1 MHTDNHTDRGE
12 LVEIPEPPRT
22 RAGLKDVGTYLDRET
37 VEKVATLRARLGLDN
52 SKLIKLVRPPRPA
65 KPPKPQPP
73 KPPAPPPPPMV
84 EEALALIERLLLLP
98 PMPEYREMNE
108 LIRRTW
114 GTWELLHDRRVT
126 TPITPGYRKSDA
138 GGGGKRI
145 TGALGEVIRH
155 CVGNYAHWREI
166 QKSPGSK

>member
-1 MHTDNHTDRGE
+1 MPTGNHTECGK
-12 LVEIPEPPRT
+12 LVEMPEPPRT

-37 VEKVATLRARLGLDN
+37 VEKVAILRARLGLDN
-52 SKLIKLVRPPRPA
+52 SKLIKPAPPPRPA
-65 KPPKPQPP
+65 KPPKRQPP
-73 KPPAPPPPPMV
+73 KPPAPPPAPMV
-84 EEALALIERLLLLP
+84 KEALALIERLLPP
-98 PMPEYREMNE
+98 PMPDDREMNE

-126 TPITPGYRKSDA
+126 TPVTPGYRKSDA
-138 GGGGKRI
+138 AGRGKRI